1 MPVALPPEDR
11 VRSPITGWTRA
22 HWEAM
27 ADHLLDAVIPYAT
40 EGFAQYRLPGRAGA
54 AGPDSDGLEGF
65 ARTFLLAA
73 LRIAGGGAPA
83 GTLERY
89 AAGLVAG
96 TDPAH
101 RHAWPPLADMS
112 QSLVEAA
119 GIAVALHETR
129 PMLFDRLPPVA
140 RERLVHW
147 LAGFV
152 GKRTPASNWVLFQ
165 VVVEQFLRNV
175 GGPHDPA
182 EIEAGL
188 DRIEEWY
195 TGDGWYSDGAGQNF
209 DHYAGWALHL
219 YPVLWARMGGDA
231 TRGRRYAER
240 LRTFLTGYGHL
251 FGGNGAPVHQGR
263 SLTYRYAALAPLW
276 AGALV
281 DATPLAPG
289 ATRRIA
295 SGALRHFHAHGVP
308 DERGLLTLGWHRP
321 FLPTVQPYSGPASPY
336 WAAKGFLG
344 LLLPAEHPVWTD
356 PEERS
361 PVDGADAVLAL
372 RGPGWLVQSTR
383 ADGVV
388 RLLNHGSD
396 RDRKAVAGQ
405 PPDPHYLRLAYST
418 HTGPL
423 LDDASR
429 IDPVDNHVAVVAPDG
444 TASVRRRII
453 RVGVGASAYEDEL
466 PTGRVRV
473 VTTSVP
479 RGGVEVRV
487 CEVTAP
493 AGHVVRAGG
502 FPLSEERPPVGETD
516 GSRATVRRADGLS
529 STVVALHGFTEA
541 GVHRVAGADAFG
553 AHAAVPYARGDHPGG
568 TRRYVMLVALTTEP
582 VPTVVT
588 GPDGE
593 ILWPADAGAAPAG

>member
-1 MPVALPPEDR
+1 MTKEYDAALPPEDR
-11 VRSPITGWTRA
+11 TRSPITGWTRA

-40 EGFAQYRLPGRAGA
+40 AGFAQYRLPGRAGL
-54 AGPDSDGLEGF
+54 AGVDSDGLEGF

-73 LRIAGGGAPA
+73 LRIAGGGASPA
-83 GTLERY
+83 LLERY

-101 RHAWPPLADMS
+101 RFAWPPLADMS

-129 PMLFDRLPPVA
+129 PSLFDRLPPVA
-140 RERLVHW
+140 RERIVAW

-182 EIEAGL
+182 EITGGL

-219 YPVLWARMGGDA
+219 YPVLWARMSGDA
-231 TRGRRYAER
+231 TRGERYAQR
-240 LRTFLTGYGHL
+240 LRAFLTGYGHF
-251 FGGNGAPVHQGR
+251 FGGDGAPVHQGR
-263 SLTYRYAALAPLW
+263 SLTYRYAAVAPLW

-281 DATPLAPG
+281 DATPLTPG

-344 LLLPAEHPVWTD
+344 LLLPADHPVWTD
-356 PEERS
+356 AEEPS
-361 PVDGADAVLAL
+361 PVDTADAVRAL
-372 RGPGWLVQSTR
+372 HGPGWLIQTTR

-396 RDRKAVAGQ
+396 RARKAVAGQ

-423 LDDASR
+423 LDDASLR
-429 IDPVDNHVAVVAPDG
+429 DPVDNHVAVVGPDG
-444 TASVRRRII
+444 TASVRRRIV
-453 RVGVGASAYEDEL
+453 RADAPAGAAASVYADVL
-466 PTGRVRV
+466 PGGPVRVR
-473 VTTSVP
+473 TTSLP
-479 RGGVEVRV
+479 RGALEVRV

-502 FPLSEERPPVGETD
+502 YALADDRPPVGETD
-516 GSRATVRRADGLS
+516 GRRATVRRTDGLTS
-529 STVVALHGFTEA
+529 VVVAVRGFTEV
-541 GVHRVAGADAFG
+541 GLHSVADANAFG
-553 AHAAVPYARGDHPGG
+553 RYATVPYARGEHPGG
-568 TRRYVMLVALTTEP
+568 TRRYVLVVALT
-582 VPTVVT
+582 
-588 GPDGE
+588 
-593 ILWPADAGAAPAG
+593 AAPTAGE